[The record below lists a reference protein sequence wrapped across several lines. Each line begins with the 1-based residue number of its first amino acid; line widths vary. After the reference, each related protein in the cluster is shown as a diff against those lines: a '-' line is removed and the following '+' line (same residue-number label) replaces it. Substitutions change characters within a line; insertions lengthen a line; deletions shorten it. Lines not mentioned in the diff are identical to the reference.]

1 MPLEQPKE
9 MQRPMPDAV
18 VIPSVRAV
26 ARHALPNVIEGKII
40 PLLLFVG
47 FLEALGTAWALV
59 VALGWSLGSVVCRT
73 VSGRRVPGIVL
84 INTAALIAKTVV
96 ALATGSLFVYFLQP
110 TVTTVVIG
118 LAFLVSVAFGAPLA
132 QRLAYDI
139 FPFDEA
145 TKAHPLVRRFFVR
158 LSVFWSFTSLINA
171 SITIWL
177 LLSQTTTTFVMVK
190 AALGPTTGIVTVGAM
205 FAWFRWEL
213 ARSDTELIWG
223 GIEKHLRG
231 TPATVHAG

>member
-1 MPLEQPKE
+1 MSDE
-9 MQRPMPDAV
+9 V
-18 VIPSVRAV
+18 VIPSIRSVV
-26 ARHALPNVIEGKII
+26 RHALPNVIEGKII
-40 PLLLFVG
+40 PLVLFVG
-47 FLEALGTAWALV
+47 FLEALGTAWALI
-59 VALGWSLGSVVCRT
+59 VALGWSLGSVVVRT
-73 VSGRRVPGIVL
+73 ISGRRVPGIVL
-84 INTAALIAKTVV
+84 VNTAALLAKTVA

-110 TVTTVVIG
+110 TVTTVVVG

-145 TKAHPLVRRFFVR
+145 TKAHPLMRRFFVR

-177 LLSQTTTTFVMVK
+177 LLSQTTTTFVMAK
-190 AALGPTTGIVTVGAM
+190 AALGPMTGIVTVGLM

-213 ARSDTELIWG
+213 AASNTELVWG
-223 GIEKHLRG
+223 GIDKHRRR
-231 TPATVHAG
+231 TSSTA